1 MRKILA
7 ILLFVGAW
15 AAQAQDFPTFQPTSV
30 LIVSQETLFSES
42 ALGKDILAL
51 EQSERDAL
59 IEESRQIGADFVA
72 EEQELTDLRDT
83 LAPEE
88 FKKLADAFDEKVVAA
103 RAAQDANDST
113 LIANIE
119 ARRRAFYRVIAPV
132 LARLMQQYNAS
143 VIIDR
148 RTVLLFDTNLDITSE
163 AVQFLDNAYSENPDM
178 INQLG
183 TENE

>member
-1 MRKILA
+1 MRYFLA
-7 ILLFVGAW
+7 ILLW
-15 AAQAQDFPTFQPTSV
+15 ASAGLAPAQEFPTFQPTSI
-30 LIVSQETLFSES
+30 LIVSQEVLFSET

-59 IEESRQIGADFVA
+59 IAESRQIGAAFV
-72 EEQELTDLRDT
+72 EEEFKLTEMRDT
-83 LAPEE
+83 LSPDE
-88 FKKLADAFDEKVVAA
+88 FRRLADAFDEKVVAA

-132 LARLMQQYNAS
+132 LARLMQQYNAT

-148 RTVLLFDTNLDITSE
+148 RTVLLFDNNLDITSE
-163 AVQFLDNAYSENPDM
+163 AVQFLDNAYKENPDM
-178 INQLG
+178 LDMLG

>member
-1 MRKILA
+1 MRHFLVILLWASA
-7 ILLFVGAW
+7 IL
-15 AAQAQDFPTFQPTSV
+15 AQAQEFPTFQPTSV
-30 LIVSQETLFSES
+30 LIVSQEVLFSET

-51 EQSERDAL
+51 EQAERDDL
-59 IEESRQIGADFVA
+59 IEESRQIGAAFV
-72 EEQELTDLRDT
+72 EEELRLTEMRDT
-83 LAPEE
+83 LSPAE
-88 FKKLADAFDEKVVAA
+88 FQQMADAFDEKVVTA

-119 ARRRAFYRVIAPV
+119 ARRRSFYRVIAPV

-148 RTVLLFDTNLDITSE
+148 RTVLLFDNNLDITSE
-163 AVQFLDNAYSENPDM
+163 AVQFLDNAYSKNPDM
-178 INQLG
+178 LNQLG